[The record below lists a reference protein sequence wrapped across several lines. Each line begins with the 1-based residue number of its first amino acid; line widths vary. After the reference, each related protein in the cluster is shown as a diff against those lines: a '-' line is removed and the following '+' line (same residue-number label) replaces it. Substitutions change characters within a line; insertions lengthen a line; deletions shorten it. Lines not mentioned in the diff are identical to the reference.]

1 MVMYPGMYNHTRVCI
16 ITHTTTTIS
25 RRHQCDSHDSHVNV
39 RHHTGGVVI
48 AKTEGP
54 NSARS
59 RPRRPSPRETRRTF
73 VTGVRVREVR
83 GSRHPRSVSTA
94 REKKRRARSPPSTG
108 RTRARRM
115 HAVIGEIVASRE
127 DVWSERRAL
136 RGRLEA
142 IGRRFESTNA
152 NAKAKARGRRHE
164 RARGGRIFVSRR
176 HSSSRGRG
184 DEQSRP

>member
-1 MVMYPGMYNHTRVCI
+1 MYNQSHTRP
-16 ITHTTTTIS
+16 IS

-48 AKTEGP
+48 AKTEGT

-73 VTGVRVREVR
+73 VTGVRVREAVR
-83 GSRHPRSVSTA
+83 GSRASAIPIDRA
-94 REKKRRARSPPSTG
+94 REKETRTG

-115 HAVIGEIVASRE
+115 HVIGEIVASRE
-127 DVWSERRAL
+127 DAWSERRAL
-136 RGRLEA
+136 RGRLGA

-152 NAKAKARGRRHE
+152 KANATARGRRHE
-164 RARGGRIFVSRR
+164 RARWTYFRVTPS
-176 HSSSRGRG
+176 SSSRGRG
-184 DEQSRP
+184 DEQSHP